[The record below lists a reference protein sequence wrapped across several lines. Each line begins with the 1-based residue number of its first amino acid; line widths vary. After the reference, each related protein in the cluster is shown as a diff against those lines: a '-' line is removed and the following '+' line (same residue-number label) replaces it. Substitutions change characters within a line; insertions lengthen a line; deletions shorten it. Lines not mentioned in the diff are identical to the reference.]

1 MADGAKPREGPREA
15 VAGVAHEPE
24 ESAALVGGAAVSKPS
39 LNEAAPA
46 APEDRANEVTQQP
59 TQPMLPAV
67 EGDTAEG
74 DLGRT
79 LPDAR
84 MRQLREQAEEEAR
97 LLRQVLGERLG
108 TPDRSQD
115 ELSQVVSRETVLRL
129 LGERVAQALPPALL
143 AIWRHEVLMAHW
155 RAFGGLDEWSA
166 PVNRAWER
174 TEQQLEGLFEQLE
187 RWLPDHPYVDEVIN
201 LAEDVHS
208 PPRWFRRFLLKSER
222 SFTRWLQ
229 PVVESEEVVV
239 DVVALTRYAT
249 DELEHAVPWFTLQ
262 RAVVETEI
270 QPDQAQLI
278 ELLGGVRAI
287 ADLVREAFGGHK
299 KEIRVLALSSGA
311 SGGGRME
318 LELVRRLG
326 KGWKVRRRATDPD
339 RLPLL
344 LSLAAGASGGGRI
357 GLELVRRLGKEWH
370 VQMQATDP
378 DSLTVLRSLAGARV
392 AFRRAQA
399 RGEVAAE
406 STFQVSETRPAD
418 LAAWEAGTFDLV
430 VMVGGLHHLRMTEQ
444 ARCLNEAQR
453 VGRLVMLLEPVYG
466 EEERMEVFCRQLV
479 HAGEAEPAARALLS
493 GWVRRTRSKSLERA
507 LLHATGA
514 SDARVSCARALS
526 VEEMQRLVA
535 ASEIGR

>member
-1 MADGAKPREGPREA
+1 MADGAEQREGPREA
-15 VAGVAHEPE
+15 AAGVAREPE
-24 ESAALVGGAAVSKPS
+24 ESAALAGGAAASEPS
-39 LNEAAPA
+39 PSDVDPA

-59 TQPMLPAV
+59 TQPLLLAV
-67 EGDTAEG
+67 EGDAADG

-79 LPDAR
+79 LPDGR

-97 LLRQVLGERLG
+97 LLRQVLGDRLG
-108 TPDRSQD
+108 TSDRSQD

-129 LGERVAQALPPALL
+129 LGERVSRALPPALL
-143 AIWRHEVLMAHW
+143 GIWRHEVLMAHW
-155 RAFGGLDEWSA
+155 RAFGGLDEWAA

-187 RWLPDHPYVDEVIN
+187 RWLPDHPYVDEVID
-201 LAEDVHS
+201 LAEDVHG

-222 SFTRWLQ
+222 SFTHWLQ

-249 DELEHAVPWFTLQ
+249 DELEHAVPWFTLH

-287 ADLVREAFGGHK
+287 ADLVREAFSGHK
-299 KEIRVLALSSGA
+299 KEIRVLGLSSGA

-318 LELVRRLG
+318 LELM
-326 KGWKVRRRATDPD
+326 
-339 RLPLL
+339 
-344 LSLAAGASGGGRI
+344 
-357 GLELVRRLGKEWH
+357 RRLGKEWH
-370 VQMQATDP
+370 VQMQVTDP

-399 RGEVAAE
+399 RGDLAAE

-418 LAAWEAGTFDLV
+418 LSAWEPGTFDLV
-430 VMVGGLHHLRMTEQ
+430 VMVGGLHHLRMTDQ
-444 ARCLNEAQR
+444 ARCMTEAQR
-453 VGRLVMLLEPVYG
+453 VGRLVMLLEPLYG
-466 EEERMEVFCRQLV
+466 EEERMETFCHQLV
-479 HAGEAEPAARALLS
+479 HAGEQEPAARALLS
-493 GWVRRTRSKSLERA
+493 GWVRRTRSKGLERT
-507 LLHATGA
+507 LLHAAGA
-514 SDARVSCARALS
+514 HDARVSCARALTAA
-526 VEEMQRLVA
+526 EMQRLVA
-535 ASEIGR
+535 ASGANYAVQLLDEGKQASRPQWLAVVGSVG

>member
-1 MADGAKPREGPREA
+1 MADGAEPRERPRDA
-15 VAGVAHEPE
+15 VAGVAHEAE
-24 ESAALVGGAAVSKPS
+24 ESALPAGGAAVSEPS
-39 LNEAAPA
+39 FSEAVAA
-46 APEDRANEVTQQP
+46 APEERASELAQQP
-59 TQPMLPAV
+59 TQPILPAV
-67 EGDTAEG
+67 ESDAEDG

-97 LLRQVLGERLG
+97 LLRQVLGDRLG

-129 LGERVAQALPPALL
+129 LGERVTRAMPPALL
-143 AIWRHEVLMAHW
+143 GIWRHEVLMAHW

-174 TEQQLEGLFEQLE
+174 TEQQLEGLFEQIE
-187 RWLPDHPYVDEVIN
+187 RWLPDHPYIDEVIN
-201 LAEDVHS
+201 LAEDVHG

-249 DELEHAVPWFTLQ
+249 DELEHAVPWFTMQ
-262 RAVVETEI
+262 RAVVETEV

-278 ELLGGVRAI
+278 ELLGGVRAV

-299 KEIRVLALSSGA
+299 KELRVLSLSSGT

-318 LELVRRLG
+318 LELL
-326 KGWKVRRRATDPD
+326 
-339 RLPLL
+339 
-344 LSLAAGASGGGRI
+344 
-357 GLELVRRLGKEWH
+357 RRLGKEWH
-370 VQMQATDP
+370 VQLQATDP
-378 DSLTVLRSLAGARV
+378 DALTVLRSLAGARV

-399 RGEVAAE
+399 RGELAAE
-406 STFQVSETRPAD
+406 TTFQVSEARPAD
-418 LAAWEAGTFDLV
+418 LSAWEPGTFDLV
-430 VMVGGLHHLRMTEQ
+430 IMVGGLHHLRMSDQ

-453 VGRLVMLLEPVYG
+453 VGRLVMLLEPLYG
-466 EEERMEVFCRQLV
+466 EEERMEAFCRQLV
-479 HAGEAEPAARALLS
+479 HAGEQEPAARALLS
-493 GWVRRTRSKSLERA
+493 GWVRRTRSKSLERT

-514 SDARVSCARALS
+514 YDARVSCARALTA
-526 VEEMQRLVA
+526 EEMQRLVV
-535 ASEIGR
+535 ASGANYAVRLLDEGKQAGRPQWLAVVGSAG